1 MRAGF
6 QGMLELLFWSR
17 NAGAIRK
24 AMERPQMTKSR
35 ISKIL
40 AFIIPIKM
48 YNYEN
53 YCSLI
58 AESFGDGLIFSFV
71 HVSPPFLITPRAA
84 CGDATGPVG
93 VVRHL
98 FAHGW

>member
-1 MRAGF
+1 
-6 QGMLELLFWSR
+6 
-17 NAGAIRK
+17 
-24 AMERPQMTKSR
+24 MTKSR

-40 AFIIPIKM
+40 AFIISINI

-58 AESFGDGLIFSFV
+58 AEPFGDGPIFSFV
-71 HVSPPFLITPRAA
+71 HVPAPFLITPRVA

-98 FAHGW
+98 FAYGW